1 MSHENGAEK
10 GQVETRTELENI
22 LAEIDG
28 TGEKDQAALPGLD
41 HPPDDF
47 DLVAK
52 AASNL
57 NERRR
62 ARGRPEGSANRRNA
76 EMFDYL
82 EARGF
87 KAPELR
93 LMEIISADPAELAK
107 AIGGMAEVSKPSFD
121 QVMAEV
127 SKPSFDQVM
136 AVVALQAKYADALM
150 PYKFAKR
157 QELKIQTDKTVR
169 HVFVARRLSEDVTEK
184 ANVFNAPSVRQLD
197 NSSQIEEIAEQ
208 DQELIPIPAA
218 D

>member
-121 QVMAEV
+121 QVMA
-127 SKPSFDQVM
+127 
-136 AVVALQAKYADALM
+136 VVALQAKYADALM